1 MKKSKKSL
9 VAASLLLAAVATTGC
24 ATKKYV
30 GSQVGESEA
39 KTSARIGGVETEL
52 EKTQM
57 KVREHDEKIAATS
70 KTAQDALDRAIA
82 AGKLAEGKFLY
93 ETVLSDDKVK
103 FSPSKSELSTDAK
116 AALDAFVAQL
126 KGNNKNVFVE
136 IQGHTDSLGSEDFNE
151 KLGEERAE
159 AVRRY
164 MSKQGLPLHRMQVIS
179 YGETEPVADNKTRD
193 GRSQN
198 RRVVL
203 VVLQ

>member
-1 MKKSKKSL
+1 MLNPIKSL
-9 VAASLLLAAVATTGC
+9 AAAALLLAATTTGC

-30 GSQVGESEA
+30 GAQVGESEA
-39 KTSARIGGVETEL
+39 KTTARIGGVETEL

-57 KVREHDEKIAATS
+57 KVREHDDKIATTS
-70 KTAQDALDRAIA
+70 KTAQEALDRAIA

-116 AALDAFVAQL
+116 AALDAFAAQL

-136 IQGHTDSLGSEDFNE
+136 IQGHTDNLGSDNYNE
-151 KLGEERAE
+151 KLGEERAQ

-164 MSKQGLPLHRMQVIS
+164 LSKQGMPLHRMQVIS
-179 YGETEPVADNKTRD
+179 YGEAEPVADNKTRD